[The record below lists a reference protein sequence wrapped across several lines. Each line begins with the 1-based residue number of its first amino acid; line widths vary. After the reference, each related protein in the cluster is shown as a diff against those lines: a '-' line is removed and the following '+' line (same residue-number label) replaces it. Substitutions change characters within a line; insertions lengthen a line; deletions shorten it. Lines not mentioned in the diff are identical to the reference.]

1 MSKESDSV
9 ASRRALGP
17 STALDSSRT
26 PGPSYMVFV
35 LSVCC
40 FLFGSAYQYI
50 IGVPEQVAATAGV
63 SLSDMSWMLTVYNL
77 TNAFGAPVAVL
88 ALARAGQ
95 KRALL
100 VGLVG
105 MAAGMAV
112 TALTSNFAVMLVG
125 RGIMGVGNG
134 VFVAEAYMVAQRIA
148 APGKGAAA
156 MANVA
161 LGFSAAY
168 VFSLPAARMLRDV
181 ISWQTAYLVLVA
193 LAALAFLFLAAK
205 LYLPDAT
212 SRGARL
218 QKQAATSGSQL
229 RIFKNAAAVW
239 AISSAAFLYMGCA
252 AMNTYITPYLE
263 QVLPEASWV
272 SVALLVFGIMSFIGA
287 KGAGWSADRFGSART
302 VMAVIALQV
311 VFLVMMGA
319 TPGVWV
325 AVVLAA
331 CFWQIGLWGF
341 VPAQNSLLMVV
352 GGKEAGF
359 AVSLS
364 NSALQL
370 GSAFGAMIAGAYILE
385 FPLVDMPFVAAI
397 GTALAFATEFT
408 AARLFACRK

>member
-1 MSKESDSV
+1 MNREPEV
-9 ASRRALGP
+9 LAVSRK
-17 STALDSSRT
+17 
-26 PGPSYMVFV
+26 PGPSYMVLV

-63 SLSDMSWMLTVYNL
+63 SLSDMSRMLTVYNL

-105 MAAGMAV
+105 MAAGMAI
-112 TALTSNFAVMLVG
+112 TALTSSFAVMLVG

-134 VFVAEAYMVAQRIA
+134 VFVSEAYMVVQRIA

-181 ISWQTAYLVLVA
+181 ISWQTAYLILVG
-193 LAALAFLFLAAK
+193 LAAAAFVLLAAK
-205 LYLPDAT
+205 LYLPDAS

-218 QKQAATSGSQL
+218 QKQSETGGSQL
-229 RIFKNAAAVW
+229 RIFKNVPAVF

-252 AMNTYITPYLE
+252 AMNTYITPYFE

-272 SVALLVFGIMSFIGA
+272 SIALLVFGMVSFVGA
-287 KGAGWSADRFGSART
+287 KGAGWSADRFGSACT
-302 VMAVIALQV
+302 VVFVIAIQV
-311 VFLVMMGA
+311 VSLVAMGA
-319 TPGVWV
+319 TPGVWL
-325 AVVLAA
+325 AVVLFA
-331 CFWQIGLWGF
+331 CVWQLGIWGF
-341 VPAQNSLLMVV
+341 VPAQNSFLMAI

-370 GSAFGAMIAGAYILE
+370 GSAFGTMIAGAYILQY
-385 FPLVDMPFVAAI
+385 PLVGMPIVAAI
-397 GTALAFATEFT
+397 GTVLALATELI
-408 AARLFACRK
+408 AARLFARKK